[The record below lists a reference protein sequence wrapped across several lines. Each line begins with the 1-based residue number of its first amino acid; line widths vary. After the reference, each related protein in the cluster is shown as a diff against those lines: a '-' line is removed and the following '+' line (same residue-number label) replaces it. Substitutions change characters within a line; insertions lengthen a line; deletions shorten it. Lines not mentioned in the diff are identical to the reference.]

1 MKNNSFLL
9 VLAYA
14 FLVLNTASCTKE
26 NGTVDATLITEQTR
40 QEMQT
45 ALVGSWQL
53 VEKGVEMA
61 MHDGHICT
69 DPANMAA
76 DKITYMTH
84 WETTQSDEKRTF
96 KSNGTYSNYVNATLN
111 CQGTYTVSNHATL
124 DVSGGCSNTV
134 VRIEALA
141 TNLLIVKEGMVSY
154 KYRKLD

>member
-1 MKNNSFLL
+1 MKNNSLLL

-14 FLVLNTASCTKE
+14 LLVLNTTSCTKE
-26 NGTVDATLITEQTR
+26 NAPVDSTLITEQTR

-53 VEKGVEMA
+53 AEKGVEMV

-84 WETTQSDEKRTF
+84 WATADSDEKRTF
-96 KSNGTYSNYVNATLN
+96 KPNGTYSNYLNATLN

-124 DVSGGCSNTV
+124 DLVGSCPNAFA
-134 VRIEALA
+134 RIEALA
-141 TNLLIVKEGMVSY
+141 ANLLIVKEGTVSF